1 MICQASWLYSRGG
14 SKSLIIQLIL
24 LVVFNGNIQSSSLAT
39 VNYMCMCVYI
49 YIYIYIFTK
58 GWRGLCEIFTIE
70 TTLDGRLIDKT
81 KPYTK
86 LTKYHFVPFKKQKT
100 KTKHHFVIFLE
111 FSLFTRFPPLFVEG
125 GIASS

>member
-1 MICQASWLYSRGG
+1 METFRVQVWLLS
-14 SKSLIIQLIL
+14 I
-24 LVVFNGNIQSSSLAT
+24 
-39 VNYMCMCVYI
+39 
-49 YIYIYIFTK
+49 IYIFTE

-111 FSLFTRFPPLFVEG
+111 FSLFTPCFPPLFVEEG

>member
-1 MICQASWLYSRGG
+1 METFRVQVWLLS
-14 SKSLIIQLIL
+14 I
-24 LVVFNGNIQSSSLAT
+24 
-39 VNYMCMCVYI
+39 I
-49 YIYIYIFTK
+49 YIYIYIFIE

-86 LTKYHFVPFKKQKT
+86 LTK
-100 KTKHHFVIFLE
+100 HHFVILLE
-111 FSLFTRFPPLFVEG
+111 FSLFTPCFPPHFVKEEG